1 MEEYASKQS
10 KERGRE
16 QRKRGREKITEKRIA
31 IQIDLSN
38 SFCKCEVCL
47 YVISE
52 NR

>member
-10 KERGRE
+10 EERGRE
-16 QRKRGREKITEKRIA
+16 QRKRGRDKITEKRIA
-31 IQIDLSN
+31 IQIVLSN
-38 SFCKCEVCL
+38 SFCKCEVCF